1 MHPLKHLSLN
11 LSYEYVWHMR
21 LGGGRV
27 GKLANFADKQHIKCW
42 WRVRRCQIAPKNM
55 QPLYVHAP
63 LWPRWDIRYLKG
75 NISISWQFHQ
85 WPGRGVP
92 QLRWTQRSRLTF
104 GNKEASSAPMI
115 ITLWSR
121 ISTIWHK
128 QKFGIFFLPS
138 SLHIYTILIPDLSIS
153 YFLLQLS
160 ELEQRV
166 AEAESRA
173 EGAEEKV
180 IWELGL
186 LIFVFYFTS

>member
-1 MHPLKHLSLN
+1 MHPFKHLSLN
-11 LSYEYVWHMR
+11 LSWVRMTYA
-21 LGGGRV
+21 LGGREGRKIGQFCRQTAHKMLMK
-27 GKLANFADKQHIKCW
+27 GKEVSNC
-42 WRVRRCQIAPKNM
+42 PKNM

-63 LWPRWDIRYLKG
+63 SWPRWDIRYLKG

-180 IWELGL
+180 IWEP
-186 LIFVFYFTS
+186 F